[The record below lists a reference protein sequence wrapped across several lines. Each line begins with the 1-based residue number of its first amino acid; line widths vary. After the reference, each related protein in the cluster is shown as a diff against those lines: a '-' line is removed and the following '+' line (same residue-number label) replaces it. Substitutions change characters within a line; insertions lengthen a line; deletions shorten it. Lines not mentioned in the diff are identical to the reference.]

1 MTHGKYLAVFFLVT
15 HMDSFAAFVAHIFRF
30 FFGIFQESL
39 KTLVS
44 VWVSLPPRFKDGLN
58 EYNRFNIYIYIYVY
72 MSIYIYK
79 KA

>member
-1 MTHGKYLAVFFLVT
+1 
-15 HMDSFAAFVAHIFRF
+15 MDSSAGFVAHFFRF
-30 FFGIFQESL
+30 FWQESL

-44 VWVSLPPRFKDGLN
+44 VWVSVPPRFKDGLN
-58 EYNRFNIYIYIYVY
+58 EYNRFNIYIYVY